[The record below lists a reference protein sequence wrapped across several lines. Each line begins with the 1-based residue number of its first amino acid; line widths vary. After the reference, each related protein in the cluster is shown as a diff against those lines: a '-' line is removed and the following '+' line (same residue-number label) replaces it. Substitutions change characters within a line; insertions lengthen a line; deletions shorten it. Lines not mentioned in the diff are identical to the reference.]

1 MNHLIDNG
9 MAFYWGTSEWNAQQ
23 LTEAAL
29 VARELGLVGPICDQL
44 QCELGLRVAVPFC
57 GSIGPEAVEEHC
69 CPHLRPA
76 WHASLTSRA

>member
-29 VARELGLVGPICDQL
+29 IARELGLVGPICDQL
-44 QCELGLRVAVPFC
+44 QCESGLRIAVP
-57 GSIGPEAVEEHC
+57 
-69 CPHLRPA
+69 
-76 WHASLTSRA
+76 

>member
-44 QCELGLRVAVPFC
+44 QCELGLRVAV
-57 GSIGPEAVEEHC
+57 
-69 CPHLRPA
+69 

>member
-29 VARELGLVGPICDQL
+29 IARELALVGPICDQL
-44 QCELGLRVAVPFC
+44 QCELRAVAGRAC
-57 GSIGPEAVEEHC
+57 GSP
-69 CPHLRPA
+69 L
-76 WHASLTSRA
+76 HAMSDQP